1 MATTTWRLS
10 SHPPKT
16 LLIVGQGPAAPRAEG
31 LTSEEHRSMGGDP
44 KTPKDAL
51 LDPEESW
58 ISFLGTS
65 GPVGRGSPRGR
76 PPAASSSTVRTRSGA
91 ARAHTYNLV
100 LARLVMELRLAPSG
114 PSRLGLGCR
123 EHGRQLDGHLLRVAG
138 MRFPRVNVGI
148 SAIEFV
154 TWFDTT
160 LIPLRTQYGAT
171 RSEAGK
177 GNPFKYAAFAIPCK
191 PLQRLNYHS

>member
-1 MATTTWRLS
+1 MATTTWRLT

-16 LLIVGQGPAAPRAEG
+16 LLIVRQGPAAPKAER

-76 PPAASSSTVRTRSGA
+76 LPAASSSTVRTRSGA
-91 ARAHTYNLV
+91 AKARTYNLG
-100 LARLVMELRLAPSG
+100 LARMIMEVRLARAG
-114 PSRLGLGCR
+114 PSR
-123 EHGRQLDGHLLRVAG
+123 
-138 MRFPRVNVGI
+138 
-148 SAIEFV
+148 
-154 TWFDTT
+154 
-160 LIPLRTQYGAT
+160 
-171 RSEAGK
+171 
-177 GNPFKYAAFAIPCK
+177 
-191 PLQRLNYHS
+191 